1 MTSEKSSERARKA
14 LKKEASFGEDLD
26 LESYAYQ
33 GSDMMEIESLEELE
47 PSDKSIA
54 SEVGFDVSGKK
65 ASGSFIQ
72 FDNESFLADV
82 MTQQEG
88 LEVIPIRKALEKY
101 DWTQDYLWNAV
112 PVDVDKYTA
121 ASELNP
127 YNGYF
132 IRAKAGAK
140 IQMPVQTCLI
150 MKKNQS
156 VQNVHNIII
165 AEEGSELHMMTG
177 CATPSNLERSLHLG
191 ISEFYVQE
199 NAKLSFTMVHKW
211 SEQTDVRPRSA
222 THVEA
227 GGIFLSTYAVLSP
240 LKSIQ
245 TFPKIR
251 LRGIGA
257 KSDLYS
263 VVYGSKDSYYDIGGS
278 LSLEAEKTNGK
289 VISRSIATDSAEIV
303 ARGDLIGL
311 SPKTR
316 ARLECDGLLLSDEG
330 TIRAVPMLN
339 ARAEGTELSHEATVG
354 KVGAEQLTYLMSRG
368 LDEEEATSLIVN
380 GFVKLEV
387 PDLPPDLQRSI
398 DSAIQLAVKAGL

>member
-1 MTSEKSSERARKA
+1 MTSEKSKQRAKKA
-14 LKKEASFGEDLD
+14 LKKEAVFGEDLN
-26 LESYAYQ
+26 LESYEYES
-33 GSDMMEIESLEELE
+33 SDMKQIESLEELE
-47 PSDKSIA
+47 SSDQSIA

-82 MTQQEG
+82 MMQQEG
-88 LEVIPIRKALEKY
+88 LEVMPIREALEKY
-101 DWTQDYLWNAV
+101 DWAQDYLWNAV

-121 ASELNP
+121 TSELNP

-156 VQNVHNIII
+156 VQNVHNIIM
-165 AEEGSELHMMTG
+165 AEEGSELHIITG

-199 NAKLSFTMVHKW
+199 DAKLSFTMVHKW

-222 THVEA
+222 IHVEA
-227 GGIFLSTYAVLSP
+227 GGVFLSTYAVLSP

-245 TFPKIR
+245 TFPKVR
-251 LRGIGA
+251 LQGIGA
-257 KSDLYS
+257 KADLYS

-330 TIRAVPMLN
+330 AIRAVPMLN

-398 DSAIQLAVKAGL
+398 DNAIKLAVKAGL